1 MGNLIR
7 AEFYRIRCQ
16 RWGFYGLTG
25 SVLGGV
31 VLLTLLCAF
40 PPQNGD
46 AALLFQTI
54 EYSAIVGMVLAV
66 PCADLASARVDGRQ
80 VLLKNEAVFGIP
92 RWQMYLSRLFT
103 ALLLGVGLVAA
114 MSLFAL
120 LLAGIF
126 LPGIDQLPQILSQYA
141 LLMLTALPLWM
152 ASAGLFLCLKF
163 IFRSGAAAGIL
174 VALYYLV
181 GFPIAGAAA
190 TVVSTDT
197 GEPGL
202 ISTLLYAL
210 HPMTP
215 FWNGDM
221 VVEGIDT
228 GISIQLTGG
237 LCGFAAAHAV
247 LLGAGAAVAHWHLAC
262 GDHLS
267 PEARAAVRFGRGT
280 TGSMALHFL
289 TAPLLRR
296 GSSCAVGNGRRPGV
310 PPLR

>member
-54 EYSAIVGMVLAV
+54 EY
-66 PCADLASARVDGRQ
+66 GRQ

-197 GEPGL
+197 GEPGP

-228 GISIQLTGG
+228 GISIQLT
-237 LCGFAAAHAV
+237 
-247 LLGAGAAVAHWHLAC
+247 
-262 GDHLS
+262 
-267 PEARAAVRFGRGT
+267 PEAFVDSPPPMLYCWALGLLWLIGT
-280 TGSMALHFL
+280 SLVAIAFL
-289 TAPLLRR
+289 QRRELR
-296 GSSCAVGNGRRPGV
+296 
-310 PPLR
+310 

>member
-141 LLMLTALPLWM
+141 LLMLTCP
-152 ASAGLFLCLKF
+152 
-163 IFRSGAAAGIL
+163 
-174 VALYYLV
+174 
-181 GFPIAGAAA
+181 P
-190 TVVSTDT
+190 
-197 GEPGL
+197 P
-202 ISTLLYAL
+202 
-210 HPMTP
+210 
-215 FWNGDM
+215 
-221 VVEGIDT
+221 
-228 GISIQLTGG
+228 
-237 LCGFAAAHAV
+237 CG
-247 LLGAGAAVAHWHLAC
+247 WPPPDC
-262 GDHLS
+262 
-267 PEARAAVRFGRGT
+267 
-280 TGSMALHFL
+280 
-289 TAPLLRR
+289 
-296 GSSCAVGNGRRPGV
+296 SCA
-310 PPLR
+310 

>member
-141 LLMLTALPLWM
+141 QLMLTALPLWM

-190 TVVSTDT
+190 TVVSSDT

-228 GISIQLTGG
+228 GISIQLT
-237 LCGFAAAHAV
+237 
-247 LLGAGAAVAHWHLAC
+247 
-262 GDHLS
+262 
-267 PEARAAVRFGRGT
+267 PEAFVDSPPPMLYCWALGLLWLIGT
-280 TGSMALHFL
+280 SLIAIVFL
-289 TAPLLRR
+289 QRRELR
-296 GSSCAVGNGRRPGV
+296 
-310 PPLR
+310 

>member
-16 RWGFYGLTG
+16 RWGFYGLIG

-31 VLLTLLCAF
+31 VLLTALCAF

-54 EYSAIVGMVLAV
+54 EYSSILGMVLAV
-66 PCADLASARVDGRQ
+66 PCADLASAKVEGKL

-103 ALLLGVGLVAA
+103 ALLLGIGLVLA
-114 MSLFAL
+114 MSLLAL
-120 LLAGIF
+120 ILALVL
-126 LPGIDQLPQILSQYA
+126 LPGIDRLPGILISYGA
-141 LLMLTALPLWM
+141 ILGTALPLWM

-163 IFRSGAAAGIL
+163 IFRSGAMAGIV

-181 GFPIAGAAA
+181 GFPILGAAA
-190 TVVSTDT
+190 TVVPSDT
-197 GEPGL
+197 GTPGP

-221 VVEGIDT
+221 VVEGIQT
-228 GISIQLTGG
+228 GISITLTPEAFVDTPPPLLYCWAVG
-237 LCGFAAAHAV
+237 LVWLIFTSAAAIAV
-247 LLGAGAAVAHWHLAC
+247 LQRR
-262 GDHLS
+262 
-267 PEARAAVRFGRGT
+267 E
-280 TGSMALHFL
+280 
-289 TAPLLRR
+289 LR
-296 GSSCAVGNGRRPGV
+296 
-310 PPLR
+310 

>member
-40 PPQNGD
+40 PPQSGD

-120 LLAGIF
+120 LLAG
-126 LPGIDQLPQILSQYA
+126 
-141 LLMLTALPLWM
+141 
-152 ASAGLFLCLKF
+152 
-163 IFRSGAAAGIL
+163 
-174 VALYYLV
+174 
-181 GFPIAGAAA
+181 
-190 TVVSTDT
+190 
-197 GEPGL
+197 
-202 ISTLLYAL
+202 
-210 HPMTP
+210 
-215 FWNGDM
+215 
-221 VVEGIDT
+221 
-228 GISIQLTGG
+228 
-237 LCGFAAAHAV
+237 
-247 LLGAGAAVAHWHLAC
+247 
-262 GDHLS
+262 
-267 PEARAAVRFGRGT
+267 
-280 TGSMALHFL
+280 
-289 TAPLLRR
+289 
-296 GSSCAVGNGRRPGV
+296 SSCQGSISCPRSCPSM
-310 PPLR
+310 PC

>member
-40 PPQNGD
+40 PPQSGD

-120 LLAGIF
+120 VLA
-126 LPGIDQLPQILSQYA
+126 L
-141 LLMLTALPLWM
+141 ALP
-152 ASAGLFLCLKF
+152 AGD
-163 IFRSGAAAGIL
+163 RPAAPDPVPVCPADADRPPPVDG
-174 VALYYLV
+174 
-181 GFPIAGAAA
+181 
-190 TVVSTDT
+190 
-197 GEPGL
+197 
-202 ISTLLYAL
+202 
-210 HPMTP
+210 
-215 FWNGDM
+215 
-221 VVEGIDT
+221 
-228 GISIQLTGG
+228 
-237 LCGFAAAHAV
+237 
-247 LLGAGAAVAHWHLAC
+247 
-262 GDHLS
+262 
-267 PEARAAVRFGRGT
+267 
-280 TGSMALHFL
+280 
-289 TAPLLRR
+289 LRR
-296 GSSCAVGNGRRPGV
+296 AVPVPEIYLPLRGPAGFWWRSTIWWASPLRGRRPRWS
-310 PPLR
+310 PPTRESPGPSAPCSMPSTP

>member
-40 PPQNGD
+40 PPQSGD

-197 GEPGL
+197 GEPGT

-228 GISIQLTGG
+228 GISIQLT
-237 LCGFAAAHAV
+237 
-247 LLGAGAAVAHWHLAC
+247 
-262 GDHLS
+262 
-267 PEARAAVRFGRGT
+267 PEAFVDSPPPMLYCWALGLLWLIGT
-280 TGSMALHFL
+280 SLVAITFL
-289 TAPLLRR
+289 QRRELR
-296 GSSCAVGNGRRPGV
+296 
-310 PPLR
+310 

>member
-16 RWGFYGLTG
+16 RWGFYGLIG

-103 ALLLGVGLVAA
+103 ALLLGVALVAA

-120 LLAGIF
+120 VLALAF
-126 LPGIDQLPQILSQYA
+126 LPGLDQLPQVLARYGMTMCS
-141 LLMLTALPLWM
+141 ALPLWM
-152 ASAGLFLCLKF
+152 ASAGLFLSLKF
-163 IFRSGAAAGIL
+163 IFRSGALAGVL
-174 VALYYLV
+174 EALYYLV
-181 GFPIAGAAA
+181 GFPIVGAAA
-190 TVVSTDT
+190 TVVPADT
-197 GEPGL
+197 GEPGP

-221 VVEGIDT
+221 VIEGIDT
-228 GISIQLTGG
+228 GISITLT
-237 LCGFAAAHAV
+237 
-247 LLGAGAAVAHWHLAC
+247 
-262 GDHLS
+262 
-267 PEARAAVRFGRGT
+267 PEAFVD
-280 TGSMALHFL
+280 SPP
-289 TAPLLRR
+289 PLLY
-296 GSSCAVGNGRRPGV
+296 CWAVGAVWLVGTSLVAIAFLRRRE
-310 PPLR
+310 LR

>member
-7 AEFYRIRCQ
+7 AEFYRIPLSAL
-16 RWGFYGLTG
+16 GFYGLTG

-40 PPQNGD
+40 PPQSGD

-114 MSLFAL
+114 MSCSPCFWRGSSCQGSISCPDPVPVCPAD
-120 LLAGIF
+120 ADC
-126 LPGIDQLPQILSQYA
+126 P
-141 LLMLTALPLWM
+141 PLWM

-181 GFPIAGAAA
+181 GFPIAGA
-190 TVVSTDT
+190 
-197 GEPGL
+197 GGHGGL
-202 ISTLLYAL
+202 HRYGKARAISTLLYAS
-210 HPMTP
+210 TP
-215 FWNGDM
+215 
-221 VVEGIDT
+221 
-228 GISIQLTGG
+228 
-237 LCGFAAAHAV
+237 
-247 LLGAGAAVAHWHLAC
+247 
-262 GDHLS
+262 
-267 PEARAAVRFGRGT
+267 
-280 TGSMALHFL
+280 
-289 TAPLLRR
+289 
-296 GSSCAVGNGRRPGV
+296 
-310 PPLR
+310 

>member
-141 LLMLTALPLWM
+141 LLMRPLRGFWW
-152 ASAGLFLCLKF
+152 
-163 IFRSGAAAGIL
+163 RSTIWW
-174 VALYYLV
+174 
-181 GFPIAGAAA
+181 
-190 TVVSTDT
+190 D
-197 GEPGL
+197 
-202 ISTLLYAL
+202 
-210 HPMTP
+210 
-215 FWNGDM
+215 
-221 VVEGIDT
+221 
-228 GISIQLTGG
+228 
-237 LCGFAAAHAV
+237 
-247 LLGAGAAVAHWHLAC
+247 
-262 GDHLS
+262 S
-267 PEARAAVRFGRGT
+267 P
-280 TGSMALHFL
+280 
-289 TAPLLRR
+289 LR
-296 GSSCAVGNGRRPGV
+296 GRRPRWS
-310 PPLR
+310 PPIRESPDPSAPCSMPSIP

>member
-7 AEFYRIRCQ
+7 AEFYRICCQ

-40 PPQNGD
+40 PPQSGD

-126 LPGIDQLPQILSQYA
+126 LPGIDQLPQLLSQYA

-228 GISIQLTGG
+228 GISIQLT
-237 LCGFAAAHAV
+237 
-247 LLGAGAAVAHWHLAC
+247 
-262 GDHLS
+262 
-267 PEARAAVRFGRGT
+267 PEAFVDSPPPMLYCWALGLLWLIGT
-280 TGSMALHFL
+280 SLVAITFL
-289 TAPLLRR
+289 QRRELR
-296 GSSCAVGNGRRPGV
+296 
-310 PPLR
+310 

>member
-16 RWGFYGLTG
+16 RWGFYGLTC

-31 VLLTLLCAF
+31 FLLTLLCAF
-40 PPQNGD
+40 PPQSGD

-197 GEPGL
+197 GKPGP

-228 GISIQLTGG
+228 GISIQLT
-237 LCGFAAAHAV
+237 
-247 LLGAGAAVAHWHLAC
+247 
-262 GDHLS
+262 
-267 PEARAAVRFGRGT
+267 PEAFVDSPPPMLYCWALGLLWLIGT
-280 TGSMALHFL
+280 SLIAIVFL
-289 TAPLLRR
+289 QRRELR
-296 GSSCAVGNGRRPGV
+296 
-310 PPLR
+310 

>member
-103 ALLLGVGLVAA
+103 
-114 MSLFAL
+114 
-120 LLAGIF
+120 
-126 LPGIDQLPQILSQYA
+126 PP
-141 LLMLTALPLWM
+141 
-152 ASAGLFLCLKF
+152 
-163 IFRSGAAAGIL
+163 
-174 VALYYLV
+174 
-181 GFPIAGAAA
+181 
-190 TVVSTDT
+190 
-197 GEPGL
+197 
-202 ISTLLYAL
+202 
-210 HPMTP
+210 
-215 FWNGDM
+215 
-221 VVEGIDT
+221 
-228 GISIQLTGG
+228 
-237 LCGFAAAHAV
+237 
-247 LLGAGAAVAHWHLAC
+247 
-262 GDHLS
+262 
-267 PEARAAVRFGRGT
+267 
-280 TGSMALHFL
+280 
-289 TAPLLRR
+289 
-296 GSSCAVGNGRRPGV
+296 SCWGWGWWRP
-310 PPLR
+310 